1 MGWRVG
7 GDNPYGSHRTEG
19 ARGGGGLEGIGPYG
33 SRRTEGAG
41 GGGGQRAPEVA
52 AAREEWSAR
61 VRERERE
68 EGTRG
73 WVGFAR
79 EECTLWVGCV
89 GETGGPLDSGASDGM
104 IRVRCS

>member
-1 MGWRVG
+1 M
-7 GDNPYGSHRTEG
+7 
-19 ARGGGGLEGIGPYG
+19 EGIDPYG

-73 WVGFAR
+73 WVHGRSAR
-79 EECTLWVGCV
+79 CGLGDV
-89 GETGGPLDSGASDGM
+89 GETGGPLDPGASDGD
-104 IRVRCS
+104 